1 MLDLMEMRGFKY
13 GWNADGTSLYLNT
26 PDGYGYYVQ
35 EFQNHSLIK
44 CAFAAFESLNHMYP

>member
-35 EFQNHSLIK
+35 EFSNRSLIE
-44 CAFAAFESLNHMYP
+44 CAFAAFETLNDKYP